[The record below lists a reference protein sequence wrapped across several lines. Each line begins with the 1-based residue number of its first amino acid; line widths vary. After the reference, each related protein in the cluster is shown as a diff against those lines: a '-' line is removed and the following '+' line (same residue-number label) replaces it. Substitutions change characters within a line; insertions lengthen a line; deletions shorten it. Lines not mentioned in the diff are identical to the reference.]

1 MSLCIHIYDIY
12 LLLSL
17 LNVQFSALNTNHIQ
31 SFSHVAEQT
40 NKQIIS
46 ETSAKIFGFSQFK
59 ADLSFSLSLSHSQSL
74 SLLHTHAYAHT
85 QGCWLK
91 LILTLIFQVTEYLSI
106 ASCYFSLIKN
116 SFLCSN
122 IASVFSNMYVFDL
135 VRVQQQRP
143 GNMNVVL
150 MECVCENLG

>member
-17 LNVQFSALNTNHIQ
+17 LNVQFSALNANHTQ

-46 ETSAKIFGFSQFK
+46 ETSAKIFGFHSLKQTFLF
-59 ADLSFSLSLSHSQSL
+59 LSPFLTLSL
-74 SLLHTHAYAHT
+74 SLLHTHTCAHT
-85 QGCWLK
+85 HGCWLK
-91 LILTLIFQVTEYLSI
+91 LILILIFQVTEYLSI

-122 IASVFSNMYVFDL
+122 IASVFSNMYVFYL

-143 GNMNVVL
+143 GNTNVVL